1 MAVATYLLDLHAAA
15 GPPEQETVD
24 ALSDEEA
31 LELARL
37 RLLLTSDFVVVKLAC
52 EDRLVGTFVRDS
64 ALLDFK
70 LVR

>member
-1 MAVATYLLDLHAAA
+1 M
-15 GPPEQETVD
+15 D